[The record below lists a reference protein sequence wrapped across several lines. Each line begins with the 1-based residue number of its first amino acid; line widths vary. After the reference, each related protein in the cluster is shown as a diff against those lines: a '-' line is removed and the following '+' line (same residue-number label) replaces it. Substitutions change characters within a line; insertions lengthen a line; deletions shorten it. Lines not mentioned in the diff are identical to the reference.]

1 MILLALAL
9 LIGSPTL
16 KVGDVAPPFTA
27 SDSTGTARSLT
38 KLLQAGPV
46 VLAFY
51 PKAFTPGCTKEMTT
65 YSQRYKDLQ
74 SQAVTLLAISGD
86 DAPTL
91 QRFRDELK
99 AGYHFVPDPQARLME
114 LYGVRAWP
122 LKIAKRVTFLIKP
135 SGSGGGTIARIDAGD
150 AAVAAE
156 QAVDFFTPKK

>member
-1 MILLALAL
+1 MILLALTL

-16 KVGDVAPPFTA
+16 KVGDTAPRFTA
-27 SDSTGTARSLT
+27 ADSTGTPRSLE

-65 YSQRYKDLQ
+65 YSHRYKDLQ
-74 SQAVTLLAISGD
+74 SQAVTLLAVSGD

-99 AGYHFVPDPQARLME
+99 ADYHFIPDPQAQLME

-122 LKIAKRVTFLIKP
+122 LKMAKRVTFLIK
-135 SGSGGGTIARIDAGD
+135 SKTAGGGTIVRIDSGD
-150 AAVAAE
+150 AAVEAN